1 MTHTEGDSSWQFDP
15 GSFDIDSEEDDPSD
29 YSKLLARESNS
40 ESAGEPPHRKE
51 LRRPL
56 SRRLPG
62 RVG

>member
-1 MTHTEGDSSWQFDP
+1 MTHTEGDSNWQFDP
-15 GSFDIDSEEDDPSD
+15 GFDIDQEEDDPLG

-40 ESAGEPPHRKE
+40 EPAGEAPHRQE

-56 SRRLPG
+56 SRLLPG